1 MYPELDTQPQQHS
14 LSELVDIMERLVKI
28 ANSLPSARAD
38 VFYKLVDQIA
48 KVIHARTSYG
58 IQQLET
64 GEQRL
69 GDSSYVKRS
78 GGLNC

>member
-1 MYPELDTQPQQHS
+1 MYPELDTQQSS

-48 KVIHARTSYG
+48 KVIHIKASAG
-58 IQQLET
+58 IQQPEN

-78 GGLNC
+78 GGLTF